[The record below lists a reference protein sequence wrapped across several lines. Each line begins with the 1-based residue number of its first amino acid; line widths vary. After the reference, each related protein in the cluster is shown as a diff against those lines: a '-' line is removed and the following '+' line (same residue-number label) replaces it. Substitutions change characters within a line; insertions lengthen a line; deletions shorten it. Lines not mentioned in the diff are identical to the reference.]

1 MKEIVGLD
9 AICIIL
15 HLEEKGIGKKVNAT
29 IDLSI
34 NLVIVFYVVWLEN
47 FEGWTFEV
55 KQIFLI
61 FEVIYLHVNKFLFQ

>member
-1 MKEIVGLD
+1 MKEIVRLD
-9 AICIIL
+9 ATCIIL
-15 HLEEKGIGKKVNAT
+15 HLEEKSIGKKVNAT

-34 NLVIVFYVVWLEN
+34 NLVIVFYIVWLEN